1 MSYALEDEEPAGA
14 GLVRVISEQVEKLTA
29 ECGHARADPAAFVH
43 KARVR
48 CKRIRAALRLL
59 RPAIGG
65 KAYATENGWWR
76 NVARSLSEL
85 RDLTARSEALA
96 AVGPE
101 TEAEIGAAVVRRL
114 RWQFDRERRA
124 HEAGAGP
131 GDLIG
136 KFCEAVAGHD
146 FSAFDDIRH
155 EGGKM
160 LAHGLAK
167 TYGKAR
173 AAMADAYE
181 GDAPN
186 LFHEW
191 RKQTKYHALQL
202 RLVRHVYPALQ
213 PRIQAARD
221 LADLLGAVQD
231 IEVLVSGLSPHRDGH
246 IVTALEVRR
255 RAMLEGARVAGEA
268 LFPLKPK
275 AWARALDREPAAAD
289 L

>member
-1 MSYALEDEEPAGA
+1 MSYSLEDGEPAGA
-14 GLVRVISEQVEKLTA
+14 GLARVIAEQVGKLTA
-29 ECGHARADPAAFVH
+29 ECEKAAEDPAAFVH

-59 RPAIGG
+59 RPAIGR
-65 KAYATENGWWR
+65 ATYAEENGWWR
-76 NVARSLSEL
+76 DAARGLSEL

-101 TEAEIGAAVVRRL
+101 IEAEIGAVVFRRL
-114 RWQFDRERRA
+114 RWQFDRERRI
-124 HEAGAGP
+124 HETTAGQDDPIGAFCADLAGY
-131 GDLIG
+131 DLSRI
-136 KFCEAVAGHD
+136 EDAD
-146 FSAFDDIRH
+146 H
-155 EGGKM
+155 EGHKA
-160 LAHGLAK
+160 LAQALAR

-173 AAMADAYE
+173 AAMYAAYE
-181 GDAPN
+181 GDAPD

-202 RLVRHVYPALQ
+202 RLVRRIYPGLQ
-213 PRIQAARD
+213 PSIQAARD
-221 LADLLGAVQD
+221 LAELLGAVQD
-231 IEVLVSGLSPHRDGH
+231 IEVLVSGLSHGRDGH
-246 IVTALEVRR
+246 IITALEVRR

-275 AWARALDREPAAAD
+275 AWSKALDRQTAEAD